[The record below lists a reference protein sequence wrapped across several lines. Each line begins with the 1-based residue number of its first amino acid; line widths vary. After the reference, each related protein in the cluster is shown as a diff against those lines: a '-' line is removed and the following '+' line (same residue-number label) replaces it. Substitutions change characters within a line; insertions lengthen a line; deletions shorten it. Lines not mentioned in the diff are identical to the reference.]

1 MLTFS
6 YRNSIRI
13 LKYIPICPWPKA
25 VGLSNIPKDEPT
37 IFVYNHIT
45 KRVEP
50 IFLALAAPPDPPI
63 RFFVDIKV
71 AQPTIVAETLTD
83 VRNSVFSPRIQEKWG
98 RHALRRKA
106 MESISRLLTRFMTA
120 NISRYNFIPVFVH
133 EPGSP
138 EEEARKRRLNR
149 QALKGCIRSLEN
161 HTPVAIAPSGGYTHQ
176 ETTKTDIPTTLPS
189 LAEILQKRGKTL
201 KIVPSV
207 VKEEPPVRQGTY
219 IRYIA
224 DRILPYRL
232 LRLLLDRLK
241 IKPYVRPRLTVE
253 FLPPVTFPSARSSKD
268 EKIRFVRQ
276 LQQIMYDVLNR
287 D

>member
-13 LKYIPICPWPKA
+13 LKYIPICPKPKA

-50 IFLALAAPPDPPI
+50 LFLAVAAPPDPPI

-71 AQPTIVAETLTD
+71 TRPEIFSNTLAD
-83 VRNSVFSPRIQEKWG
+83 VKDSVFSPSIQKKWG
-98 RHALRRKA
+98 RHALRRKIL
-106 MESISRLLTRFMTA
+106 ERSSRLLTRFLIA
-120 NISRYNFIPVFVH
+120 NVSGYNFIPVFVH
-133 EPGSP
+133 EPRSP
-138 EEEARKRRLNR
+138 EEQTRRRHINRK
-149 QALKGCIRSLEN
+149 ALEDCIRSLEN
-161 HTPVAIAPSGGYTHQ
+161 HVPVAIAPSGGYTHQ
-176 ETTKTDIPTTLPS
+176 ETTKNTVPTTLPS
-189 LAEILQKRGKTL
+189 LAEILQKRGKIL

-207 VKEEPPVRQGTY
+207 VKERPQVGHGTY
-219 IRYIA
+219 KRYIA

-241 IKPYVRPRLTVE
+241 IKRYERPRLTVE
-253 FLPPVTFPSARSSKD
+253 FLPPVTFPYVDSSKED
-268 EKIRFVRQ
+268 KVRFVQ
-276 LQQIMYDVLNR
+276 HLQQIMYDVLNG